1 MRVTCYELNINM
13 TNIKDFTGYNPTW
26 CPGCGNW
33 GILTALKQA
42 FVQLGMGPDDIV
54 VVFGIG
60 CSGNMNDFLNG
71 YGFHSLHG
79 RAIPN
84 AIGIKLANHKLPVIA
99 IVGDGDCYGE
109 GGNHLIHAARGNHD
123 IKIIVH
129 DNRVYGLTTGQTAP
143 TSQKGYKTRSTPLGN
158 IDQPINPLATVLS
171 NGATFVAQSFAGDLN
186 HLILMIKSAITH
198 KGFSLLN
205 VLQPC
210 VTFNKINTFQYY
222 LKRVYKLDG
231 AYQQSNLKQAIE
243 KSLELNE
250 EKFPL
255 GIIYQENRPTYTD
268 FIEQIKGK
276 PLVEKERF
284 TNFELLEKLF
294 I

>member
-1 MRVTCYELNINM
+1 MI
-13 TNIKDFTGYNPTW
+13 NIKDFTGYNPTW

-33 GILTALKQA
+33 GIIAALKQA
-42 FVQLGMGPDDIV
+42 LFQLGIGADDIV
-54 VVFGIG
+54 IVFGIG
-60 CSGNMNDFLNG
+60 CSGNMNDFLNA
-71 YGFHSLHG
+71 YAIHSLHG

-84 AIGIKLANHKLPVIA
+84 AIGIKLANHKLPVIT

-123 IKIIVH
+123 IKVIVH
-129 DNRVYGLTTGQTAP
+129 DNAVYGLTTGQTAP
-143 TSQKGYKTRSTPLGN
+143 TSQKGFKSRSTPLGN
-158 IDQPINPLATVLS
+158 IDEPINPLATVLV

-186 HLILMIKSAITH
+186 HLISMIKAAITH

-222 LKRVYKLDG
+222 LKRTYKLDE
-231 AYQQSNLKQAIE
+231 AYQQSNLKQAID
-243 KSLELNE
+243 KSLEINE

-255 GIIYQENRPTYTD
+255 GIIYQENKPTYTD
-268 FIEQIKGK
+268 LIEQIKDK

-284 TNFELLEKLF
+284 TNFELLKKQF